1 MQKKYKFRPL
11 ILAYL
16 KNDMHTVLLVAQQ
29 GEFGGAQIDMLIER
43 ADRVINL
50 CEMKYS
56 IYPYALDKAESLKI
70 RTRIGDF
77 VAETGAKES
86 IFPTLITTYGLR
98 AGEYSSMVQAVVT
111 MDDLF
116 AE

>member
-1 MQKKYKFRPL
+1 M
-11 ILAYL
+11 A
-16 KNDMHTVLLVAQQ
+16 HVAQIKKALGIQ
-29 GEFGGAQIDMLIER
+29 QIGTQYYSWRSKESSEGAQIDMLIER

-86 IFPTLITTYGLR
+86 IFPTLITMYGLR

>member
-1 MQKKYKFRPL
+1 MVSSAGGAFRPRGARAIHHPTKEGGRMVRYTRIRNDTKQKKALRSGRKMQKKCKFRPL
-11 ILAYL
+11 IL
-16 KNDMHTVLLVAQQ
+16 T
-29 GEFGGAQIDMLIER
+29 
-43 ADRVINL
+43 
-50 CEMKYS
+50 
-56 IYPYALDKAESLKI
+56 AESLKI

>member
-1 MQKKYKFRPL
+1 MARSVRGERGRFITQRKKVEEWFDIPELETTQSKKALISGRKMQKKYKFRPL
-11 ILAYL
+11 IL
-16 KNDMHTVLLVAQQ
+16 T
-29 GEFGGAQIDMLIER
+29 
-43 ADRVINL
+43 
-50 CEMKYS
+50 
-56 IYPYALDKAESLKI
+56 AESLKI

>member
-1 MQKKYKFRPL
+1 MARSVRGERGRFITQRKKVEEWFDIPELETTQSQKSTHKWAKNAKKCKCRPL
-11 ILAYL
+11 ILA
-16 KNDMHTVLLVAQQ
+16 
-29 GEFGGAQIDMLIER
+29 
-43 ADRVINL
+43 
-50 CEMKYS
+50 
-56 IYPYALDKAESLKI
+56 AESLKI

>member
-1 MQKKYKFRPL
+1 MARSVRGERGRFSTQRKKVEEWFDIPELETTQSKKKALISGRKMQKKCKFRPL
-11 ILAYL
+11 ILA
-16 KNDMHTVLLVAQQ
+16 
-29 GEFGGAQIDMLIER
+29 
-43 ADRVINL
+43 
-50 CEMKYS
+50 
-56 IYPYALDKAESLKI
+56 AESLKI

>member
-1 MQKKYKFRPL
+1 MVSSAGGAFRPRGARAIHHPTKEGGKMVRYTRIRNDTKQKKALISGRKMQKKCKFRPL
-11 ILAYL
+11 ILA
-16 KNDMHTVLLVAQQ
+16 
-29 GEFGGAQIDMLIER
+29 
-43 ADRVINL
+43 
-50 CEMKYS
+50 
-56 IYPYALDKAESLKI
+56 AESLKI